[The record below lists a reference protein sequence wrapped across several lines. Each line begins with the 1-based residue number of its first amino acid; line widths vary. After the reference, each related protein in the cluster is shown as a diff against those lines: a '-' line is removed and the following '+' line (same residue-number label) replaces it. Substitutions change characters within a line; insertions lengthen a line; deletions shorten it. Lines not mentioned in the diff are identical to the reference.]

1 MGIILDVIVIAI
13 FALNIFICYKKGLV
27 RLAVGLIAV
36 LTAIVLSIILYKPIS
51 NLVIKNTGLDKKI
64 ENVIIENFS
73 AETKDGQDVSICF
86 LYSLGLICTICRN
99 VLQKYVDDAVTKTQ
113 NEIVY
118 ETANT
123 LAVKVINV
131 VVFLIIF
138 IIVRAV
144 LQLLT
149 FISDIITSLP
159 IIKQCNEVGGVLYGV
174 IKALLIIY
182 AILAIV
188 FFVIFITGKS
198 NISDIIS
205 SSYITKFFYEN
216 NILLKLIF

>member
-73 AETKDGQDVSICF
+73 AETKDGQEVK
-86 LYSLGLICTICRN
+86 YVGLIDY
-99 VLQKYVDDAVTKTQ
+99 LQKYVDDAVTKTQ

-138 IIVRAV
+138 TGCVSVAKY
-144 LQLLT
+144 L
-149 FISDIITSLP
+149 SDLR
-159 IIKQCNEVGGVLYGV
+159 V
-174 IKALLIIY
+174 IYYRLN
-182 AILAIV
+182 V
-188 FFVIFITGKS
+188 CRH
-198 NISDIIS
+198 
-205 SSYITKFFYEN
+205 
-216 NILLKLIF
+216 NILDTAVA

>member
-1 MGIILDVIVIAI
+1 MLWLILSV
-13 FALNIFICYKKGLV
+13 
-27 RLAVGLIAV
+27 
-36 LTAIVLSIILYKPIS
+36 ILYKPVS
-51 NLVIKNTGLDKKI
+51 NLIIKNTGIDKKI
-64 ENVIIENFS
+64 ENIIIENFS
-73 AETKDGQDVSICF
+73 ADTTDSGETKYVGVIDY
-86 LYSLGLICTICRN
+86 LE
-99 VLQKYVDDAVTKTQ
+99 KYAKDTANKTQ

-149 FISDIITSLP
+149 FVSDIITSLP

>member
-73 AETKDGQDVSICF
+73 AETKDGQEVK
-86 LYSLGLICTICRN
+86 YVGLIDY
-99 VLQKYVDDAVTKTQ
+99 LQKYVDDAVTKTQ

-174 IKALLIIY
+174 IKALIIY

>member
-73 AETKDGQDVSICF
+73 AETKDGQEVK
-86 LYSLGLICTICRN
+86 YVGLIDY
-99 VLQKYVDDAVTKTQ
+99 LQKYVDDAVTKTQ

-131 VVFLIIF
+131 VIFLIIF
-138 IIVRAV
+138 IVRAV

-149 FISDIITSLP
+149 FVSDIITSLP